1 MSIKP
6 VDLTGGKSVYCFNES
21 QLDHA
26 FAMYEGQDE
35 SGDKIR
41 AELERLEGS
50 LSRNERA
57 SLAFV
62 IIDRLNKTS
71 ETE

>member
-1 MSIKP
+1 MSIEP

-26 FAMYEGQDE
+26 FALFEGQDE

-41 AELERLEGS
+41 AEVARLEKE
-50 LSRNERA
+50 LTRNERA

-62 IIDRLNKTS
+62 IIDHLNKT
-71 ETE
+71 TDD

>member
-1 MSIKP
+1 MSVKP

-26 FAMYEGQDE
+26 FGLYEAQDE
-35 SGDKIR
+35 SGDRIR
-41 AELERLEGS
+41 AEVERLTQS
-50 LSRNERA
+50 LTRNERA

-62 IIDRLNKTS
+62 LIDQLNKTS
-71 ETE
+71 AD

>member
-6 VDLTGGKSVYCFNES
+6 VDLTGGKSVYCFNEA

-26 FAMYEGQDE
+26 FGLYEAKDE
-35 SGDKIR
+35 SGDRIR
-41 AELERLEGS
+41 AEVERLSKS

-62 IIDRLNKTS
+62 VIDQLNKT
-71 ETE
+71 TDD